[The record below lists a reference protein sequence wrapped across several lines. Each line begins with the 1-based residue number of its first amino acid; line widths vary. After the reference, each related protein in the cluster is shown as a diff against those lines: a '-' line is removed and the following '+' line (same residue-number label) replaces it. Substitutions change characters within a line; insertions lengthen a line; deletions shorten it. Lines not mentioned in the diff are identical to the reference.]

1 MGKRQYH
8 LFEDST
14 DSAFMGTG
22 KSLKVE
28 ENAEAAGRS
37 QVMRKLLAGAG
48 ITGLH
53 TKCNRRSF
61 QVRFLFCFVCLMGW
75 HSQLCISKSPSDSI
89 ITETGQ
95 KSSRGAGTGK
105 GMQGKQQLKSTPRWN
120 AGAAFGEPR
129 S

>member
-1 MGKRQYH
+1 
-8 LFEDST
+8 
-14 DSAFMGTG
+14 MGTG

-37 QVMRKLLAGAG
+37 QVMRKLLACAG

-61 QVRFLFCFVCLMGW
+61 QVGFLFCFVCLMGW

-95 KSSRGAGTGK
+95 KSSRGAGTGE
-105 GMQGKQQLKSTPRWN
+105 GH
-120 AGAAFGEPR
+120 AGETAAEFDAKVECRGRIWETQKLAEDTKWT
-129 S
+129 

>member
-1 MGKRQYH
+1 
-8 LFEDST
+8 
-14 DSAFMGTG
+14 MGTG

-28 ENAEAAGRS
+28 ENAEAGGRS
-37 QVMRKLLAGAG
+37 QVMRKLLAGAR

-53 TKCNRRSF
+53 TKYNRRSS
-61 QVRFLFCFVCLMGW
+61 QVGFLFCFICLIGW

-95 KSSRGAGTGK
+95 KSSQGADTGK
-105 GMQGKQQLKSTPRWN
+105 GMQGKQQLKSTPRWSP
-120 AGAAFGEPR
+120 GAAFGKPR